1 MSAPRFRLPALGAL
15 LVFAGAAAALAQ
27 TVGSGQAIGDAQ
39 RAADAVDTLRADP
52 EINHLLSVDPD
63 LQAKLKQ
70 AYAKMALARGAL
82 SGSGQYRD
90 AEAREFAIAA
100 ERDFD
105 AVASALRSKWELA
118 RAAAAQAKEEALR
131 RSLRAEADSLAGEA
145 KELFDRPGTSEPAE
159 LKRRGDLGRALKAYQ
174 ALGRDASLESLRAVR
189 DRLANATG
197 ALSDTLR
204 TLPSSAAGD
213 VGEPMAEAPGDRRGH
228 PAPEKLRLAINAFL
242 GGDYA
247 RAADVLAVA
256 DLGDAQ
262 ATKVALLVRG
272 AAYFS
277 LYVESDEK
285 DRALLDRAVAD
296 VRACQRI
303 EPGMAPSRSLFSPR
317 YAELFQHR

>member
-1 MSAPRFRLPALGAL
+1 
-15 LVFAGAAAALAQ
+15 
-27 TVGSGQAIGDAQ
+27 
-39 RAADAVDTLRADP
+39 
-52 EINHLLSVDPD
+52 
-63 LQAKLKQ
+63 
-70 AYAKMALARGAL
+70 MALARGAL

-105 AVASALRSKWELA
+105 AVASALRSRWETA

-159 LKRRGDLGRALKAYQ
+159 LRRRGDLGRALKAYQ
-174 ALGRDASLESLRAVR
+174 ALGSDASIDSLRAVR

-197 ALSDTLR
+197 ALSDVLR
-204 TLPSSAAGD
+204 SPASGESA
-213 VGEPMAEAPGDRRGH
+213 EPGAEAPLDARGH
-228 PAPEKLRLAINAFL
+228 PAPEKLRLAIDAFL
-242 GGDYA
+242 GGDYT
-247 RAADVLAVA
+247 RAANLLAVA
-256 DLGDAQ
+256 DLGDDH

-285 DRALLDRAVAD
+285 DRTLLDRAIAD
-296 VRACQRI
+296 VRACQRL
-303 EPGMAPSRSLFSPR
+303 EPGVTPSRSLFSPR
-317 YAELFQHR
+317 YAELFQRH